1 MARPVFRPI
10 IFALKRAPT
19 WPGLALAPAWG
30 DPAPDGY
37 EFVYDRNGIL
47 RYANDGSPYISNGSE
62 MISYYEYESRDLPP
76 APDPLSIV
84 VYEGMAVTYEDGPI
98 TTYVSYPE
106 DGYVS

>member
-30 DPAPDGY
+30 DPAPEGY

-62 MISYYEYESRDLPP
+62 MISVYEYEARDGPSGP
-76 APDPLSIV
+76 TPLGIV
-84 VYEGMAVTYEDGPI
+84 VYSGMAVTYEDDP
-98 TTYVSYPE
+98 TRTYVSYPE
-106 DGYVS
+106 GGYGN